1 MKINTRAMTQTPH
14 YEMITMFMYVC
25 LMCLCD
31 CSEALPF
38 FLLLVDLSKAC
49 TLAKYALS
57 SLSQVLSTHHSL
69 LIIDCWL

>member
-1 MKINTRAMTQTPH
+1 MSESLMS
-14 YEMITMFMYVC
+14 VC
-25 LMCLCD
+25 A

-57 SLSQVLSTHHSL
+57 SLSQVLTSL
-69 LIIDCWL
+69 LAANRNVKVKVVYSW